1 MDTITAEERDFLIST
16 IAEALDDLSNEAQK
30 ALFFGVH
37 AEDDETGEPYATL
50 DSEGGNF
57 LTECLSE
64 ALRRFVRRTESDVRA
79 SEAMDRW
86 VTTSRHTL

>member
-1 MDTITAEERDFLIST
+1 MDTITDEEREFLT
-16 IAEALDDLSNEAQK
+16 DALTEALENLSNEAQK

-37 AEDDETGEPYATL
+37 AEDDETGEAYETL
-50 DSEGGNF
+50 NSEGGEF

-64 ALRRFVRRTESDVRA
+64 ALRRFVRRTEADIRA

-86 VTTSRHTL
+86 VTTSRYTL